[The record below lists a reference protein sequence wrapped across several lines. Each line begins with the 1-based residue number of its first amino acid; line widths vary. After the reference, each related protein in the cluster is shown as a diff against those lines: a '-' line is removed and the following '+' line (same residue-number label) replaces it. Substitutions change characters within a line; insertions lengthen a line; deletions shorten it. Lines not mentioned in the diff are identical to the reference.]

1 MQKTVRDELRQYVH
15 EGLRAFIHDAYTVNT
30 NELILGM
37 SRLSETYP
45 RYGIANEVDFRELTP
60 LFERL
65 FAFNNKHYYIYKAI
79 DDPNKIGSLSCKQ
92 YKKLKELKTLWAKRG
107 IAGSRLHGYINSFM
121 SENGTMA
128 SPYKLLKR
136 AFKENPEQTRFL
148 GRFFPLAK
156 DKKTTVNEDK
166 LIKLCDFMMRSNTNV
181 EIQDAS
187 IQECYNLDFCGSNI
201 NGSGTRH
208 ATNSCMHG
216 KKVGAFYDAFGAH
229 GKMVYYRGQPVG
241 RFLIWDLPDGKK
253 YIDRLY
259 IRGEY
264 INEALAKIDEE
275 YPSEQYYKYPYLRD
289 NREKPFVIKLTHPEQ
304 LKSSPETPYIDT
316 FAYLYRK
323 RDTGEYYLSNTS
335 YLDADNDDHKY
346 IYLDHLR
353 RVSNGRHM
361 CTCEHCNSTWWQGDS
376 SLGSK
381 PSGPRH
387 KLYCSG
393 YIPRTKELRAYLE
406 IFRKNMKNLSIQGD
420 ENASKRKFIFEI

>member
-1 MQKTVRDELRQYVH
+1 MQKTIRDELRQTVY
-15 EGLRAFIHDAYTVNT
+15 EGLRAFICDQLSIPV
-30 NELILGM
+30 NELISSM
-37 SRLSETYP
+37 ANLSETYP
-45 RYGIANEVDFRELTP
+45 RYGIADKVDFRELAP

-92 YKKLKELKTLWAKRG
+92 YKKLQELKAVWSKRG
-107 IAGSRLHGYINSFM
+107 IAGSSLHRYIEEFM

-156 DKKTTVNEDK
+156 DGKTTVNEDK
-166 LIKLCDFMMRSNTNV
+166 MIQLCDLMMRSNTQV
-181 EIQDAS
+181 EIRDAT
-187 IQECYNLDFCGSNI
+187 IQECYNIDFHGSNI

-216 KKVGAFYDAFGAH
+216 KKVGAFYDGFGAH

-241 RFLIWDLPDGKK
+241 RFLIWDLPNGKK

-264 INEALAKIDEE
+264 INEALAKIDADF
-275 YPSEQYYKYPYLRD
+275 PSEQYYKYPYLRD
-289 NREKPFVIKLTHPEQ
+289 NREVPMPIKLVNPEKF
-304 LKSSPETPYIDT
+304 KSSPETPYIDT

-323 RDTGEYYLSNTS
+323 PDTNDYYLSNSS
-335 YLDADNDDHKY
+335 YLDRDIEGTIY
-346 IYLDHLR
+346 IYMEQLR
-353 RVSNGRHM
+353 RVGNSHRMH
-361 CTCEHCNSTWWQGDS
+361 TCEHCNSTWWSGDVTF
-376 SLGSK
+376 GSK
-381 PSGPRH
+381 FNSSSH

-393 YIPRTKELRAYLE
+393 YVPRTKELRAYLE
-406 IFRKNMKNLSIQGD
+406 IFRKGMDSLSKQGD
-420 ENASKRKFIFEI
+420 SNAETRKFIFEI